1 MIFNSFFFILIFLP
15 LTVSGWFLL
24 NRESMILSEWF
35 LIGMSLWFYGSFS
48 PWYLAVLAV
57 SVALNYGFGR
67 MVQGKKGLLAVGILL
82 NLALLSW
89 FKYVTPELGALEHAG
104 TMVRSLL
111 AIGLPVGFSFYT
123 FSQISY
129 LIDSFWGEVKN
140 DGFRRYLLY
149 ITYFPKI
156 VEGPITCYEEVM
168 SQLRNPAN
176 RVFSAEQLSRGILL
190 FTFGLGKKLL
200 IADVLAGPAV
210 FGIQSA
216 YYLDTLSVLLT
227 MTCYALQLYFDFSGF
242 CDMAMG
248 ISWMLN
254 IHLPLN
260 FDAPFQAESFPEF
273 WKRWHMTLTR
283 FFTKYVYIPL
293 GGSRRGT
300 LRTCLNVLAVF
311 VLSGFWHGLGWNYL
325 IWGLLSGV
333 LVVAGNLRRKRA
345 QNRRKEQK
353 AGSKAVGNAVWE
365 VLGREL
371 RRLGNFALFLVTLV
385 FFGAPSPAY
394 SLAVLKNLFRP
405 MWPGWLYRMAAKLE
419 VPEFWL
425 LNKAAG
431 AMLPSAKNLILFA
444 ELLLVLAVS
453 AVLLHGRRT
462 AVTLAESMQLN
473 RRNAVLAGIL
483 LIWCLCSMSGVST
496 YLYFKF

>member
-24 NRESMILSEWF
+24 NRKSMILSEWF

-67 MVQGKKGLLAVGILL
+67 LVQGKKGLLAAGILL

-89 FKYVTPELGALEHAG
+89 FKYVTPELGAPEHAG

-129 LIDSFWGEVKN
+129 LIDSFRGEVKN

-156 VEGPITCYEEVM
+156 VEGPITCYEEVI

-176 RVFSAEQLSRGILL
+176 RVFSAEQLSHGILL

-333 LVVAGNLRRKRA
+333 LVVAGNLLRKRA

-353 AGSKAVGNAVWE
+353 AGSKAVGNTVRTG
-365 VLGREL
+365 LGREL
-371 RRLGNFALFLVTLV
+371 RSGRSEEPVPADVAGVAVPHGGKAGGTGILASEQGGRGDAAFCEKSDSVCGASARACRIYGFA
-385 FFGAPSPAY
+385 SWE
-394 SLAVLKNLFRP
+394 KNGR
-405 MWPGWLYRMAAKLE
+405 
-419 VPEFWL
+419 
-425 LNKAAG
+425 KACGVHA
-431 AMLPSAKNLILFA
+431 
-444 ELLLVLAVS
+444 
-453 AVLLHGRRT
+453 
-462 AVTLAESMQLN
+462 AESQKC
-473 RRNAVLAGIL
+473 RACRNSSDLVPVFHVRSLH
-483 LIWCLCSMSGVST
+483 VPV
-496 YLYFKF
+496 F